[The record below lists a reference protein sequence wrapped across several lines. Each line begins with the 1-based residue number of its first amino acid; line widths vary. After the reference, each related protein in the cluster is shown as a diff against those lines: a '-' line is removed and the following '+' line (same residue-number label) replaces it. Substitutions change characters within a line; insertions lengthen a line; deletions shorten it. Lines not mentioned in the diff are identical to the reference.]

1 MEAKRVADLTVE
13 ELQAIILETK
23 PVSDLT
29 VGELKAIIA
38 EVVDRRL
45 INWLNTANQKSYI
58 VPPARTKEEQTQGNL
73 AETKSLQKWLEEA
86 NAEERVTKRE
96 LQKWLEEAT
105 AEERELR
112 GELFQDFLGKAP
124 IKSSAVLP
132 ARTKEEQMQ
141 RNLAAIEWLRKWREE
156 GDPEEQTETFEYLQK
171 VLDED
176 RLSSNRSIFGQQK

>member
-23 PVSDLT
+23 PVSALT

-73 AETKSLQKWLEEA
+73 AEIKSLQKRLEEV
-86 NAEERVTKRE
+86 NASLRIGLPDFSQEI
-96 LQKWLEEAT
+96 LE
-105 AEERELR
+105 
-112 GELFQDFLGKAP
+112 KAP
-124 IKSSAVLP
+124 IKSSTVLP

-141 RNLAAIEWLRKWREE
+141 RNLATIEWLDKWAEE
-156 GDPEEQTETFEYLQK
+156 GDEEEQRETFEYLQK
-171 VLDED
+171 ALDED
-176 RLSSNRSIFGQQK
+176 RLSSQRLLFQKQ

>member
-13 ELQAIILETK
+13 ELQAII
-23 PVSDLT
+23 
-29 VGELKAIIA
+29 A
-38 EVVDRRL
+38 EVVDRGL
-45 INWLNTANQKSYI
+45 INWLNTANQKSYTRFT
-58 VPPARTKEEQTQGNL
+58 ARTKEEQTQGNL
-73 AETKSLQKWLEEA
+73 AEREPLPKRRKKG
-86 NAEERVTKRE
+86 NGEERIKTITSEVLKAILYNAPIKSSALLPPRT
-96 LQKWLEEAT
+96 EE
-105 AEERELR
+105 E
-112 GELFQDFLGKAP
+112 QMQ

>member
-1 MEAKRVADLTVE
+1 MEAKRVADLTDE

-23 PVSDLT
+23 RVSDLT

-45 INWLNTANQKSYI
+45 INWLNTANQKSSI
-58 VPPARTKEEQTQGNL
+58 VLPARTKEEQTQGNL
-73 AETKSLQKWLEEA
+73 AVRESLQKRREEG
-86 NAEERVTKRE
+86 NAEERFDLVE
-96 LQKWLEEAT
+96 SYQKQLDKT
-105 AEERELR
+105 R
-112 GELFQDFLGKAP
+112 

>member
-45 INWLNTANQKSYI
+45 INWLNTANPKSYI
-58 VPPARTKEEQTQGNL
+58 VLPAKTKEEQTQGNL
-73 AETKSLQKWLEEA
+73 AERESLQKRREEG
-86 NAEERVTKRE
+86 NAEERIE
-96 LQKWLEEAT
+96 LVDFFQKVL
-105 AEERELR
+105 
-112 GELFQDFLGKAP
+112 DPAP

-141 RNLAAIEWLRKWREE
+141 RNLATIEWLDKWAEE
-156 GDPEEQTETFEYLQK
+156 GDEEEQRETFEYLQK
-171 VLDED
+171 ALDED
-176 RLSSNRSIFGQQK
+176 RLSSQRLLFQKQ

>member
-13 ELQAIILETK
+13 ELQAIILDTK
-23 PVSDLT
+23 PVSELT

-58 VPPARTKEEQTQGNL
+58 VLPARTEEEQTQGNL
-73 AETKSLQKWLEEA
+73 VEGESFQKWLEELMA
-86 NAEERVTKRE
+86 SLRIGLVDFSQEI
-96 LQKWLEEAT
+96 LE
-105 AEERELR
+105 
-112 GELFQDFLGKAP
+112 KAP

-176 RLSSNRSIFGQQK
+176 RLSSNRAIFGQQK

>member
-23 PVSDLT
+23 PVSELT

-38 EVVDRRL
+38 
-45 INWLNTANQKSYI
+45 NQKSYI
-58 VPPARTKEEQTQGNL
+58 VLPARTEEEQTQGNL
-73 AETKSLQKWLEEA
+73 AEKESLQKRREEG
-86 NAEERVTKRE
+86 NAEERIKLVE
-96 LQKWLEEAT
+96 FYQKIL
-105 AEERELR
+105 
-112 GELFQDFLGKAP
+112 DNAP

-141 RNLAAIEWLRKWREE
+141 RNLAAIELLRKWREE

-176 RLSSNRSIFGQQK
+176 RLSSNRSILGEQK

>member
-23 PVSDLT
+23 PVSALT

-73 AETKSLQKWLEEA
+73 AEIKSLQKRLEEV
-86 NAEERVTKRE
+86 NASLRIGLPDFSQEI
-96 LQKWLEEAT
+96 LE
-105 AEERELR
+105 
-112 GELFQDFLGKAP
+112 KAP

-141 RNLAAIEWLRKWREE
+141 RNLATIEWLDKWAEE
-156 GDPEEQTETFEYLQK
+156 GDEEEQRETFEYLQK
-171 VLDED
+171 ALDED
-176 RLSSNRSIFGQQK
+176 RLSSQRLLFQKQ

>member
-23 PVSDLT
+23 PVSALT

-45 INWLNTANQKSYI
+45 INWLNTANQKSSI
-58 VPPARTKEEQTQGNL
+58 VLPARTKEEQTQVNL
-73 AETKSLQKWLEEA
+73 VEGELFQKWLEEL
-86 NAEERVTKRE
+86 NA
-96 LQKWLEEAT
+96 WL
-105 AEERELR
+105 RIGLP
-112 GELFQDFLGKAP
+112 DFSQEILEKAP

-141 RNLAAIEWLRKWREE
+141 RNLATIEWLDKWAEE
-156 GDPEEQTETFEYLQK
+156 GDEEEQRETFEYLQK
-171 VLDED
+171 ALDED
-176 RLSSNRSIFGQQK
+176 RLSSQRLLFQKQ

>member
-1 MEAKRVADLTVE
+1 MEAKRVA
-13 ELQAIILETK
+13 
-23 PVSDLT
+23 DLT

-45 INWLNTANQKSYI
+45 INWLNTATEKSYI
-58 VPPARTKEEQTQGNL
+58 VLSARTKEEQTQGNL
-73 AETKSLQKWLEEA
+73 GEREPLPKRRRKG
-86 NAEERVTKRE
+86 NGEERIKTITSEVLKALYNAPIKSSALLPPRT
-96 LQKWLEEAT
+96 EE
-105 AEERELR
+105 E
-112 GELFQDFLGKAP
+112 QMQ

-132 ARTKEEQMQ
+132 ARTEEEQMQ

-156 GDPEEQTETFEYLQK
+156 GDAEEQTETFEYLQK

>member
-23 PVSDLT
+23 RVSDLT

-45 INWLNTANQKSYI
+45 INWLNTANQKSSI
-58 VPPARTKEEQTQGNL
+58 VLPARTEEEQTQGNL
-73 AETKSLQKWLEEA
+73 AERESLQKRREEG
-86 NAEERVTKRE
+86 NAEERIKLVE
-96 LQKWLEEAT
+96 FYQKIL
-105 AEERELR
+105 
-112 GELFQDFLGKAP
+112 DNAP

>member
-73 AETKSLQKWLEEA
+73 AEKELLQKWLEEG
-86 NAEERVTKRE
+86 NAEERIE
-96 LQKWLEEAT
+96 LGEFYQKL
-105 AEERELR
+105 LN
-112 GELFQDFLGKAP
+112 KAP
-124 IKSSAVLP
+124 IKSSLW
-132 ARTKEEQMQ
+132 EGID
-141 RNLAAIEWLRKWREE
+141 AAIEMMQSL
-156 GDPEEQTETFEYLQK
+156 PETLQQQVAEYLK
-171 VLDED
+171 EYIAELKDELQWD
-176 RLSSNRSIFGQQK
+176 ESFKKTQPQLVAAAQRAKQEIAEGKAQEMKLNDL

>member
-1 MEAKRVADLTVE
+1 MEPKRVADLTVE

-73 AETKSLQKWLEEA
+73 AERESLQKWLEEG
-86 NAEERVTKRE
+86 NAEERIE
-96 LQKWLEEAT
+96 LVEFNQKILE
-105 AEERELR
+105 
-112 GELFQDFLGKAP
+112 KAP

-156 GDPEEQTETFEYLQK
+156 GDHEEQTETFEYLQK

-176 RLSSNRSIFGQQK
+176 RLSSNRAIFGQQK

>member
-23 PVSDLT
+23 SVSDLT

-58 VPPARTKEEQTQGNL
+58 VPPARTKEEQTQVNL
-73 AETKSLQKWLEEA
+73 VEGELFQKWLEEL
-86 NAEERVTKRE
+86 NAS
-96 LQKWLEEAT
+96 
-105 AEERELR
+105 LR
-112 GELFQDFLGKAP
+112 IGLPDFSQEILDKAP

-141 RNLAAIEWLRKWREE
+141 RNLATIEWLDKWAEE
-156 GDPEEQTETFEYLQK
+156 GDEEEQRETFEYLQK
-171 VLDED
+171 ALDED
-176 RLSSNRSIFGQQK
+176 RLSSQRLLFQKQ

>member
-23 PVSDLT
+23 RVSDLT

-45 INWLNTANQKSYI
+45 INWLNTANQKSSI
-58 VPPARTKEEQTQGNL
+58 VLPARTKEEQTQGNL
-73 AETKSLQKWLEEA
+73 AEIGWLQKWREEVNASLRIGLADFSQEILE
-86 NAEERVTKRE
+86 
-96 LQKWLEEAT
+96 
-105 AEERELR
+105 
-112 GELFQDFLGKAP
+112 KAP

-132 ARTKEEQMQ
+132 TRTKEEQMQ

-156 GDPEEQTETFEYLQK
+156 GDPEEQTETFEYLQT
-171 VLDED
+171 VLD
-176 RLSSNRSIFGQQK
+176 

>member
-23 PVSDLT
+23 RVSDLT

-45 INWLNTANQKSYI
+45 INWLNTANEKSSI
-58 VPPARTKEEQTQGNL
+58 VLPARTEEEQTQENL
-73 AETKSLQKWLEEA
+73 AERESLQKRREEG
-86 NAEERVTKRE
+86 NAEERIKLVE
-96 LQKWLEEAT
+96 FYQKIL
-105 AEERELR
+105 
-112 GELFQDFLGKAP
+112 DNAP

-141 RNLAAIEWLRKWREE
+141 RKLAAIEWLKKWREE

-176 RLSSNRSIFGQQK
+176 RLSSNRSIFEQQK